1 MYICRK
7 CRSSKM
13 IIETKKTQTGLYC
26 LHCGAWQKWL
36 SKDEIR
42 AAHYKKTPVYDGSV
56 NKVDSNKDLNTKNLK
71 SLFDDDNV
79 SPFDNQPVP
88 HKNKKLKKDT
98 ITIEI
103 SRESAKEL
111 LNLMKLIE
119 SELRS

>member
-1 MYICRK
+1 
-7 CRSSKM
+7 M
-13 IIETKKTQTGLYC
+13 IMEAKKTQTGLYC

-36 SKDEIR
+36 SKDEIK
-42 AAHYKKTPVYDGSV
+42 AAHYKKVPVYDGS
-56 NKVDSNKDLNTKNLK
+56 DSNKNLNTKNLK

-79 SPFDNQPVP
+79 SPFDSHPAK
-88 HKNKKLKKDT
+88 HKNKKTKKDT